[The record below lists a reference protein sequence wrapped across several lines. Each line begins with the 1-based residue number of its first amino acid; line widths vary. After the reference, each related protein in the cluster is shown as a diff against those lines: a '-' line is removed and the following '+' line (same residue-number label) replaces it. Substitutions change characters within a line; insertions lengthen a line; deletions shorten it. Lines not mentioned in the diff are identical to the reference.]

1 MPDQTIKYQNIKY
14 FKSVFILNNN
24 DSDILLTRYSFN
36 FPIIL
41 TNHVKDK
48 DTAVMSVVFN

>member
-1 MPDQTIKYQNIKY
+1 MPDQTIKYQNIKC

-24 DSDILLTRYSFN
+24 DSDILFTRYSFN

-41 TNHVKDK
+41 TNHLKDK
-48 DTAVMSVVFN
+48 DTAIMSVVCN